1 MGTPTRHCDITPLL
15 RSRYQTLHQKTQ
27 KFQREVERRRIR
39 GRDDGLSL
47 CSGSSPGDRGR
58 QGCQGGGGRAGGQGK
73 ASRARSLGGATRAK
87 SLVEA
92 SKARSLGGFKMAS
105 GPTAG
110 SKVNCENSRTDAGS

>member
-1 MGTPTRHCDITPLL
+1 MGTPTRHYDITPPSKEQIPDAAPENF
-15 RSRYQTLHQKTQ
+15 R
-27 KFQREVERRRIR
+27 REVERRRIR
-39 GRDDGLSL
+39 GRDDGPSL

-92 SKARSLGGFKMAS
+92 SKARSLDVVKMAS

-110 SKVNCENSRTDAGS
+110 SKVNSENSRTDAGS